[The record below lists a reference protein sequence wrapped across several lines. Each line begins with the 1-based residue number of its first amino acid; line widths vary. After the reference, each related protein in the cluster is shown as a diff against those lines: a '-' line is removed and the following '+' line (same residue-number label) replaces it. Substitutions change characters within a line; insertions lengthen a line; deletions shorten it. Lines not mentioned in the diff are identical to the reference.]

1 MKKQKRR
8 CSMNKSRKIIIG
20 AAAGIAVV
28 IAVALAVSRTGQKPA
43 GNMGMAQESLVTVVK
58 ADTPQTGE
66 IKSTT
71 SLTGTVEPAD
81 VVHVYAKASG
91 DVTAVLVKAGD
102 VVSQGQV
109 LFEIDTDQVDSAK
122 NSMES
127 AAISLSEA
135 QSNLSRMQLL
145 YSTGDLSDQEY
156 EQYSNAVK
164 SAKLQYE
171 SAKMNYE
178 KQVEYSTVK
187 AAIGG
192 KVEDCGIEVYD
203 RITQSQELCV
213 ISGEGENRISFYVTQ
228 RMMKNLSV
236 GDQMEIQ
243 KNGVTYEAYISE
255 ISSMVDSD
263 TGLFKVKAQMEDTG
277 EIAAGSTVKLSLV
290 TEHVENSMLV
300 PIDAIYYSNGNAY
313 VYLYQDGTAAKA
325 EVEVGLEDSEHAQIV
340 SGLSGDELVISTWSS
355 NLYEGAK
362 IRLKEDTEE
371 TQTGQEA

>member
-109 LFEIDTDQVDSAK
+109 LFEIDTEQVDSAK

>member
-1 MKKQKRR
+1 
-8 CSMNKSRKIIIG
+8 MNKSRKIIIG

-109 LFEIDTDQVDSAK
+109 LFENDTEQVDSAK

-371 TQTGQEA
+371 TQSGQEA

>member
-1 MKKQKRR
+1 
-8 CSMNKSRKIIIG
+8 MNKSRKIIIG

-43 GNMGMAQESLVTVVK
+43 GNMGMAQESLVTVV
-58 ADTPQTGE
+58 
-66 IKSTT
+66 
-71 SLTGTVEPAD
+71 
-81 VVHVYAKASG
+81 KASG

-236 GDQMEIQ
+236 GDQMDIQ

-255 ISSMVDSD
+255 ISSMV
-263 TGLFKVKAQMEDTG
+263 DTG

-362 IRLKEDTEE
+362 ILLKEDTEE